1 MGDQTSNLSMA
12 LGGGGASS
20 GVAAVDMRERDVLS
34 RERAVLV
41 CDRAVGCRLIS
52 TQIA

>member
-1 MGDQTSNLSMA
+1 LSLA

-20 GVAAVDMRERDVLS
+20 SDVLS